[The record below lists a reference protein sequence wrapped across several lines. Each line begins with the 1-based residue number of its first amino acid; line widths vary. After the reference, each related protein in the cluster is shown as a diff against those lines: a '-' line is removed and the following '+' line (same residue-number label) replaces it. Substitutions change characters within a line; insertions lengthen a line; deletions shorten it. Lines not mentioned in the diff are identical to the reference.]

1 MFSKI
6 NEFVFYIVFESFP
19 CTEYIVEAL
28 LNWELTQKLINNSRN
43 GSRLEERLIS
53 FIIVTIRSFLYIFI
67 TSIIFVKIIESIAV
81 DLFKDYNLPT
91 WSCPFFIFVAWKS
104 FNEIFDDFS

>member
-1 MFSKI
+1 MFYKI
-6 NEFVFYIVFESFP
+6 KEFVFYVIFESFP
-19 CTEYIVEAL
+19 FTEYVTEAL
-28 LNWELTQKLINNSRN
+28 LNWRLTKKLINNNRN
-43 GSRLEERLIS
+43 GNRLEERLRV
-53 FIIVTIRSFLYIFI
+53 FIIVTIRSFLHIFI

-104 FNEIFDDFS
+104 FNEICDDFS